1 MNILLT
7 GGLGYIGSHIAT
19 KAIDEGHRV
28 IILDNLSNSCLDV
41 LSNLNKLTNQK
52 NTFYDSDIR
61 DGVALKRIFKKNNI
75 DIIIHCAGLKSVY
88 ESFSQKK
95 LYQEN
100 NVEGSR
106 VLFDIATEFG
116 IEKIIFSSS
125 AAVYG
130 QPNKNPIQ
138 ENDLL
143 KPECPYGQNK
153 MDIEQILTDICESK
167 ENLSCVS
174 LRYFNPIGAHKSG
187 LIGENSL
194 NRATNIFPLICNSAL
209 GYEVFE
215 VYGNDYDTPDGT
227 CVRDFIH
234 IDDLVSGH
242 LAAMSFTNTFKGC
255 KAVNLGTGKGISVLE
270 LLTIFNNQIKSELN
284 FSFGERREGDAAEVF
299 ADPSL
304 ANKIFGW
311 RAKKSVVE
319 MINDGWQWERLK
331 KTRIKK
337 G

>member
-143 KPECPYGQNK
+143 KPECPYGQN
-153 MDIEQILTDICESK
+153 
-167 ENLSCVS
+167 
-174 LRYFNPIGAHKSG
+174 R
-187 LIGENSL
+187 
-194 NRATNIFPLICNSAL
+194 
-209 GYEVFE
+209 
-215 VYGNDYDTPDGT
+215 
-227 CVRDFIH
+227 
-234 IDDLVSGH
+234 
-242 LAAMSFTNTFKGC
+242 
-255 KAVNLGTGKGISVLE
+255 
-270 LLTIFNNQIKSELN
+270 
-284 FSFGERREGDAAEVF
+284 ERF
-299 ADPSL
+299 C
-304 ANKIFGW
+304 
-311 RAKKSVVE
+311 
-319 MINDGWQWERLK
+319 
-331 KTRIKK
+331 
-337 G
+337 